1 MTTNHEVN
9 NPRFVVLS
17 GPVGAGKST
26 LARGLELRYNA
37 RHIRTQHLMRDYAEA
52 AGESLPAERK
62 ALQEY
67 GERLDRESDG
77 KWVAYRVAEIVAT
90 DDDDRTIFV
99 VDSVRLKSQV
109 DHLRSAFPTRVTH
122 IHVHAPHQ
130 VLGERYSER
139 ESGLRELSS
148 YEEVTAN
155 ATEAA
160 VTKLADDAD
169 VSIDSDRCLELD
181 VQTRAAAALRLLP
194 SRSAR
199 LVDVIVGGGY
209 GSEGK
214 GNIAFYLA
222 PEYQVLM
229 RVGGPNAG
237 HKVPTTPTPY
247 THRLLPSGTQANQ
260 TAKILIGPGATL
272 DLEVLLR
279 EIADCDVD
287 AGRLLID
294 PQAMII
300 EEADKTA
307 EQAAVASIGSTGKG
321 GGAAAARRINGRNN
335 TVQPPVR
342 LARDV
347 PELAPYVGQPISEAL
362 ESAYAAGERILL
374 EGTQGTELSIFHGN
388 YPYVTSRDTTTA
400 GTLAEAGIGPH
411 RVNRVI
417 MVTRTYPIRVA
428 NPPDGTSGPMGQEID
443 WKDIAERS
451 GYDEEKL
458 RGTERGSV
466 SGNRRRVAE
475 FSWHQM
481 RRAAELNGT
490 TDIALTFTDY
500 IDKNNADARRYD
512 QLSSETIQFIEDIER
527 VAGAPVTLIATRFDR
542 RSVID
547 RREW

>member
-1 MTTNHEVN
+1 MTTKQHEA

-26 LARGLELRYNA
+26 LARGLAERYRA
-37 RHIRTQHLMRDYAEA
+37 GHIRTQDLMRDHAEA

-67 GERLDRESDG
+67 GERLDRDSDG
-77 KWVAYRVAEIVAT
+77 KWVADRVAEIVAN
-90 DDDDRTIFV
+90 DDDDRTMFI
-99 VDSVRLKSQV
+99 VDSARLKSQV
-109 DHLRSAFPTRVTH
+109 DHLRSTFPTRVTH

-130 VLGERYSER
+130 VLSKRYTAR
-139 ESGLRELSS
+139 ESGLQELSS
-148 YEEVTAN
+148 YDEVVAN

-160 VTKLADDAD
+160 VITLADDAD

-194 SRSAR
+194 SRTTR
-199 LVDVIVGGGY
+199 LVDVIVGGEY

-214 GNIAFYLA
+214 GNIAFYMA

-237 HKVPTTPTPY
+237 HTVPTVPTPY
-247 THRLLPSGTQANQ
+247 THRLLPSGTQSNQ

-279 EIADCDVD
+279 EIAECEVD
-287 AGRLLID
+287 SGRLLID
-294 PQAMII
+294 SQAMII

-307 EQAAVASIGSTGKG
+307 EQAAVAAIGSTGKG

-335 TVQPPVR
+335 TVEPAVR

-347 PELAPYVGQPISEAL
+347 PELAAFVGSSSDAL
-362 ESAYAAGERILL
+362 ESAYAADERILL
-374 EGTQGTELSIFHGN
+374 EGTQGTGLSIFHGE

-400 GTLAEAGIGPH
+400 GTLAEAGIAPH

-428 NPPDGTSGPMGQEID
+428 SPHDATSGPMGQEID
-443 WKDIAERS
+443 WQDIADRS
-451 GYDEEKL
+451 GHDVDKL

-466 SGNRRRVAE
+466 SGNKRRVAE

-481 RRAAELNGT
+481 RRAAELNGA

-500 IDKNNADARRYD
+500 IDKSNADARRYD
-512 QLSSETIQFIEDIER
+512 QLSSETIQFIEDVER